1 MKIKVVIS
9 GIILAFTF
17 SIQAQTPKTPV
28 LITLKNGETIDALHF
43 GSLKCGTNAY
53 AETFVLIRG
62 MYMGNLTEV
71 KNYSDIEKIT
81 PQGYKRP
88 PEASVGNEKGKV
100 IIFKKNGTSYKIDD
114 AELVLSCY
122 SVGDKYNEI
131 IVQILNPVTNQ
142 VVDHKI
148 ETRSIQSIVFK

>member
-1 MKIKVVIS
+1 
-9 GIILAFTF
+9 
-17 SIQAQTPKTPV
+17 
-28 LITLKNGETIDALHF
+28 
-43 GSLKCGTNAY
+43 
-53 AETFVLIRG
+53 
-62 MYMGNLTEV
+62 MYKGNLTEV
-71 KNYSDIEKIT
+71 KNYAEIEKIV

-100 IIFKKNGTSYKIDD
+100 IIYKKNGSSYTIDD

-131 IVQILNPVTNQ
+131 IVQILNPITNQ

>member
-1 MKIKVVIS
+1 MKINVFIS
-9 GIILAFTF
+9 GVIIAISL
-17 SIQAQTPKTPV
+17 SIQAQNPKTPV

-53 AETFVLIRG
+53 AETYILIRG
-62 MYMGNLTEV
+62 KYMGNVTEI

-81 PQGYKRP
+81 LQGYKRP
-88 PEASVGNEKGKV
+88 AEASVGNEKGKV
-100 IIFKKNGTSYKIDD
+100 TIFKKNGTSYKMDD
-114 AELVLSCY
+114 AELALSCY

-131 IVQILNPVTNQ
+131 IVQILNPVSNQ
-142 VVDHKI
+142 TVDHKI